1 MKIGL
6 IIPWREQPSRIKAFK
21 KVCEWYQDNL
31 PEAKVYL
38 VDNGNETWEMSAT
51 RNLGVRLAEQDN
63 CDVIIINDADT
74 IPQIGPLREAINDAF
89 KDNMIHNPYTIYTL
103 FDKSETELHLE
114 KGVPLNKLKCSVFAD
129 VACSGTIVFTPKAWW
144 DLGGND
150 EKFIK
155 WGYEDTAQNL
165 VHFVIHG
172 TKIVKHTGTVFAF
185 SHEVQDRLEKPSEQ
199 LLKNRSLYKRYLA
212 VSKGMNPKENIL
224 ALVKSKE

>member
-6 IIPWREQPSRIKAFK
+6 VIPWREQPSRIKAFE
-21 KVCEWYQDNL
+21 KVSEWYQENL

-63 CDVIIINDADT
+63 CDIIIINDADT
-74 IPQIGPLREAINDAF
+74 IPQVRPLREAIAAALTS
-89 KDNMIHNPYTIYTL
+89 NMIHNPYTIYTV
-103 FDKSETELHLE
+103 FDKPETELHLE
-114 KGVPLNKLKCSVFAD
+114 KNVPLNKLKCTPSVGT
-129 VACSGTIVFTPKAWW
+129 ACSGTIVFTPKAWW

-165 VHFVIHG
+165 VHLVVHG
-172 TKIVKHTGTVFAF
+172 TKIVQHTGTVFAF
-185 SHEVQDRLEKPSEQ
+185 SHEVQDKLEKPSEQ
-199 LLKNRSLYKRYLA
+199 LIKNRNLYKRYIA
-212 VSKGMNPKENIL
+212 AANGINPKEDIL

>member
-6 IIPWREQPSRIKAFK
+6 VIPWREQPSRLKAFK
-21 KVCEWYQDNL
+21 KVCEWYQENL

-74 IPQIGPLREAINDAF
+74 IPQIGPLKEALEAAMTS
-89 KDNMIHNPYTIYTL
+89 NMIHNPYTIYCI
-103 FDKSETELHLE
+103 FGKSETELHLE
-114 KGVPLNKLKCSVFAD
+114 KNVPLDKLRFIAGD
-129 VACSGTIVFTPKAWW
+129 ACSGTIVFTPKAWW

-155 WGYEDTAQNL
+155 WGYEDTAQDL

-172 TKIVKHTGTVFAF
+172 TKFIKHNGNVFAF

-199 LLKNRSLYKRYLA
+199 LLKNRSLYRRYLN
-212 VSKGMNPKENIL
+212 VSKGINPKENIL